1 MQALT
6 EGALGGS
13 DPGMLIGIAGL
24 NSSGKGEVV
33 AYLAERRF
41 VALSLSD
48 VIRRELAGKGLEETR
63 ERMIEAGNALRGA
76 GGPGA
81 LADRLVSQLLPE
93 HNYVIDSIRHPAE
106 VEALRKSGRPFL
118 LVWIEAEAATRFE
131 RMALRD
137 RPGDPDTLESML
149 ALEAREL
156 GSADPSAQQ
165 LLAVSEL
172 ADRRLNNDGTLDAL
186 HAVVQSMLEGE
197 PSFARPE

>member
-1 MQALT
+1 
-6 EGALGGS
+6 
-13 DPGMLIGIAGL
+13 MLIGIAGL

-33 AYLAERRF
+33 NYLAERSF
-41 VALSLSD
+41 YALSLSD
-48 VIRRELAGKGLEETR
+48 VIRRELAGQGLEETR

-81 LADRLVSQLLPE
+81 LAEKLVAQLLPE

-106 VEALRKSGRPFL
+106 VEALRKSGRPFH
-118 LVWIEAEAATRFE
+118 LVWIEAEAELRFE
-131 RMALRD
+131 RMATRN

-149 ALEAREL
+149 ALEEREL

-172 ADRRLNNDGTLDAL
+172 ADRRLSNEGTLDAL
-186 HAVVQSMLEGE
+186 HEGVQSMLAGVQ
-197 PSFARPE
+197 